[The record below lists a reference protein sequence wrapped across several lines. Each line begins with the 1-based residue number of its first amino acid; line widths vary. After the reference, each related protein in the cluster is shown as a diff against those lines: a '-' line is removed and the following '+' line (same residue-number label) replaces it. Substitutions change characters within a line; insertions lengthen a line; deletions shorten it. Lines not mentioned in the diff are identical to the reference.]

1 MDINIAIADDHPLIG
16 EGIRHIFSNYKH
28 LNLHQVYS
36 NGTALLDG
44 LHGFVP
50 DVLIL
55 DIQLGDTNGDE
66 LIQKVLDLYPQL
78 NVLVFTNFDSPMY
91 AEKMMYLGAKGFL
104 LKTANESSLVTAI
117 ETIHTGTSYLERD
130 MAEKIAQLNQRNK
143 RFLTTKTALTL
154 REKQVL
160 QMIVEGFTDAEIASN
175 LFLGL
180 ETIKHYR
187 KTLLL
192 KLDAKNTASL
202 VNIALKQGLAK

>member
-28 LNLHQVYS
+28 LNLHQVYP

-160 QMIVEGFTDAEIASN
+160 QLIVEGFTDAEIASN